1 MRQDGVRQP
10 DIPVGGLMLSKGD
23 HMERKLWISI
33 AMAAVGASLLIA
45 ATATAAPSRSA
56 KPTKA
61 GAGGTL
67 ITELNSDVD
76 YTDPQLTYYVPSWE
90 MQYATACKL
99 MNYPDKEAPEGGE
112 VKPEVAAGFPVVSKD
127 GKTYVF
133 TVRPGFRFSDGKPVT
148 AANFKMAIDRLAKP
162 KLASSTAF
170 LGSDIIVGMQD
181 ELDGKA
187 SSVSGVTAKGNKLTI
202 RLTHSAPDLL
212 ARLATPPFQAI
223 PASLASNIDPAG
235 VNTYPSCGPY
245 YYAARTP
252 NRSITLKLNPY
263 YKGSRPHNSST
274 IQVNVGNSLDV
285 IYQNVVKG
293 TTDYAEDGVNST
305 QYASIA
311 KKYGIN
317 KKQFFIRPELEVDYL
332 ALNHDPGKLFHN
344 NPQLAQA
351 VNYAVDRHAY
361 LAQRGFLAGQRTNRI
376 LPPGMAGVT
385 KKTQILTNGYPISA
399 SPATLAKAKSLANG
413 HTGKGKAEMWAP
425 NSGPG
430 PLQAQIV
437 QFNLKQIGI
446 DVGIK
451 LLPRAQQFV
460 TARNRAQATY
470 DINWSAWGADYND
483 PFDFINILLDGSSI
497 GPTANN
503 NDAYY
508 NNAKF
513 NSQMKQASLI
523 APGPRRNAAYQAL
536 DKAMMGQ
543 DPPWAPQFNRLN
555 RLFVSSHFGC
565 FIYNPVAEVDLAA
578 ACKK

>member
-1 MRQDGVRQP
+1 MQKRLWFSITAALIGT
-10 DIPVGGLMLSKGD
+10 GL
-23 HMERKLWISI
+23 I
-33 AMAAVGASLLIA
+33 IA
-45 ATATAAPSRSA
+45 ASATAAGKQSA
-56 KPTKA
+56 SPAKGAKA
-61 GAGGTL
+61 SAGGTL
-67 ITELNSDVD
+67 VTELNSDVD

-133 TVRPGFRFSDGKPVT
+133 TIKPGFRFSDGKPVT
-148 AANFKMAIDRLAKP
+148 AANFKMAIDRLSKP
-162 KLASSTAF
+162 KLASSTSF
-170 LGSDIIVGMQD
+170 LGSDLIVGMQNV
-181 ELDGKA
+181 LDGKA
-187 SSVSGVTAKGNKLTI
+187 STVSGVTAKGNKLTI
-202 RLTHSAPDLL
+202 RLIHPGPDLL

-223 PASLASNIDPAG
+223 PASLASNVDPAG

-252 NRSITLKLNPY
+252 NRSITIKRNPF
-263 YKGSRPHNSST
+263 YKGSRPHNADT
-274 IQVNVGNSLDV
+274 IQVNIGNSTDV

-293 TTDYAEDGVNST
+293 TTDYAEDGVT
-305 QYASIA
+305 PTLYANIA

-344 NPQLAQA
+344 NPQLAKA
-351 VNYAVDRHAY
+351 LNYAVDRHAY
-361 LAQRGFLAGQRTNRI
+361 VAQRGFLAGSRTNRI

-385 KKTQILTNGYPISA
+385 KSSQVLRNGYPITATSA
-399 SPATLAKAKSLANG
+399 SLAKAKSLANG
-413 HTGKGKAEMWAP
+413 HTGDGKAEMWAP

-437 QFNLKQIGI
+437 QFDLKQIG
-446 DVGIK
+446 VNVNIK

-483 PFDFINILLDGSSI
+483 PFDFINILLDGTTI
-497 GPTANN
+497 APTANN

-513 NSQMKQASLI
+513 NTQMAKASLI
-523 APGPRRNAAYQAL
+523 APGPSRNAAYQAL
-536 DKAMMGQ
+536 DKSMMGD
-543 DPPWAPQFNRLN
+543 DPPWAPMFNRLN

-565 FIYNPVAEVDLAA
+565 FIYNPVEEVDLAA